1 MKEQFSKCRVCGS
14 TGEINEFG
22 FCRKCVQ
29 ERARRLIDAHGTGPA
44 KILPSSSPIEVP
56 RIKETPQETMKTIPK
71 TSSAAPFQSR
81 VSSSVADDSQIVADH
96 DIVTDWERER
106 KQRKVECDRL
116 ETQRI
121 EDAREREIAA
131 FKSNIAELKVLR
143 DIGNSLELEI
153 KYRRPIRNKSDIPR
167 ELERF
172 GDLFGGIF
180 ESLQVKINETV
191 RPSDEEKLL
200 SDNRFTI
207 KITLKPGDTF
217 VRIISGGNYDF
228 MDGTA
233 RGYWL
238 DIILAQIDDLLL
250 RILIK
255 TCKRVN
261 DFKFLQSAKSATGL
275 LVRSNISYEEA
286 GTLLDKIKDQVVKE
300 LTSIHS
306 EYKAFEG
313 DLKSSEFHSSEL
325 PQDVPRKVVDS
336 ILSDLADI
344 KTKEVYTMIQ
354 NGYAYND
361 RQAAEKISY
370 DNYVAELAKSYDLP
384 TDTIK
389 QIISYWETIQR
400 R

>member
-1 MKEQFSKCRVCGS
+1 MY
-14 TGEINEFG
+14 
-22 FCRKCVQ
+22 
-29 ERARRLIDAHGTGPA
+29 
-44 KILPSSSPIEVP
+44 VP
-56 RIKETPQETMKTIPK
+56 RIKETPQETVKAMPNA
-71 TSSAAPFQSR
+71 SSAAPFQSK
-81 VSSSVADDSQIVADH
+81 VSSSVIDNSPVVADH
-96 DIVTDWERER
+96 DIISDWERER
-106 KQRKVECDRL
+106 EQRKAERDRL

-131 FKSNIAELKVLR
+131 FKRNIAELKILR

-180 ESLQVKINETV
+180 EALQGKINETD
-191 RPSDEEKLL
+191 RPSNEERSLTE
-200 SDNRFTI
+200 NRFTI

-238 DIILAQIDDLLL
+238 DIILAQIDDVLL

-286 GTLLDKIKDQVVKE
+286 GALLDKIKDQVVKE
-300 LTSIHS
+300 LTPIYSDD
-306 EYKAFEG
+306 KAFEG
-313 DLKSSEFHSSEL
+313 DVKVAELNSSEL
-325 PQDVPRKVVDS
+325 PQGVPRKVVDS

-344 KTKEVYTMIQ
+344 KVREVYDLIK
-354 NGYAYND
+354 NGYAYNE
-361 RQAAEKISY
+361 RQAGEKVSY
-370 DNYVAELAKSYDLP
+370 ENYVDDLTKSYDLP
-384 TDTIK
+384 SDTIR
-389 QIISYWETIQR
+389 QIISYWRSIHGR
-400 R
+400 N